1 MKKGLTELAFILD
14 RSGSMAG
21 LEKDTIGGFN
31 AMVKKQNE
39 TDGEAVIT
47 TVLFDDKYEILHD
60 RMDVRGVL
68 PMTEEQYYVRGCT
81 ALLDAVGRTI
91 EKIDHAQRMTAE
103 PMQADK
109 VIIVITTDGMEN
121 ASRRYGRHRVKQM
134 IEAHKEMGWEFIFLG
149 ANMDAVAE
157 AAAFGIDED
166 RAVTYE
172 NDSAGVKL
180 NYQVMADTVAAM
192 RCSSARIDGSWK
204 ERIERDRR
212 ERGMVRSG
220 DRDGRK

>member
-1 MKKGLTELAFILD
+1 MERKSNLTELVFILD

-103 PMQADK
+103 PMQARINPSRFVKDSRLFINILSLSSHFLKPKSTIPYNAEK
-109 VIIVITTDGMEN
+109 VKWMLKN
-121 ASRRYGRHRVKQM
+121 A
-134 IEAHKEMGWEFIFLG
+134 
-149 ANMDAVAE
+149 
-157 AAAFGIDED
+157 
-166 RAVTYE
+166 
-172 NDSAGVKL
+172 
-180 NYQVMADTVAAM
+180 
-192 RCSSARIDGSWK
+192 
-204 ERIERDRR
+204 
-212 ERGMVRSG
+212 
-220 DRDGRK
+220 